1 MTGKRICRRAMGV
14 VLTGALGC
22 GSLLGGCQSVSQQ
35 DYDAAL
41 LENEELRQRNGELSD
56 QLSRSEMDR
65 QALIADNQALAS
77 RTTQTRSSSGD
88 DGGFGNIDG
97 VRVERNAGGDLV
109 VAVAGDVL
117 FDSGKATLKK
127 SAKSSL
133 DQVAGVLKSRWGSHQ
148 IRVEGHTDAD
158 PIKKSKWKSNEHLS
172 AERALAVEKYLTSK
186 GVHNMRMYSAAFGP
200 AKPRGSKVQSRRVE
214 IVILASAS

>member
-1 MTGKRICRRAMGV
+1 MTGKWSCRFGV
-14 VLTGALGC
+14 LVLGALGC
-22 GSLLGGCQSVSQQ
+22 ALLGGCQAVSQ
-35 DYDAAL
+35 DEYDAAL
-41 LENEELRQRNGELSD
+41 LENEELRQRNAELSD

-77 RTTQTRSSSGD
+77 RASQPAPAAQTSGFENIKGVNVDRNSS
-88 DGGFGNIDG
+88 
-97 VRVERNAGGDLV
+97 GDLV

-117 FDSGKATLKK
+117 FDSGKATLKG

-133 DQVAGVLKSRWGSHQ
+133 DQVAGVLNSRWSSHP

-172 AERALAVEKYLTSK
+172 AERALAVETYLTSK
-186 GVHNMRMYSAAFGP
+186 GVDNSRMYSAAFGP
-200 AKPRGSKVQSRRVE
+200 DKPRGSKDQSRRVE
-214 IVILASAS
+214 IVILASAG